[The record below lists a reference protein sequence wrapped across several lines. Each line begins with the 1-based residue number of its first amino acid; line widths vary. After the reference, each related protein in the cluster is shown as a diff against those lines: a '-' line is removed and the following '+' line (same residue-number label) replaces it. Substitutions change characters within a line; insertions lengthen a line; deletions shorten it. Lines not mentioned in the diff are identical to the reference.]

1 MKIAI
6 TGATGFIGSHL
17 VNRLVKENHDVLILC
32 RKSSD
37 LNSLNSV
44 INKIRICRCDDNI
57 NQVISAFNEFN
68 PKYVIHL
75 AAFFKS
81 DHKKDDIDKFIDSN
95 IKYPSI
101 ILEAMRQC
109 GVKNF
114 INTGTAWQHYNNEEY
129 NPVCLYAATK
139 ESFEKI
145 IDYYTKALGLR
156 CITLKLFDSYG
167 DNDNRGKLISVLKKC
182 AENNID
188 LNMTEGNCKIDL
200 THVDDIVNGFIKA
213 VEYMEYLENGSHAK
227 YVLCTERLLS
237 LKEVIEIFENKTGYK
252 LKVNWNSRKY
262 GYRKIIVPWNK
273 YEILPNWKSEI
284 SFEEGIERLC
294 CK

>member
-17 VNRLVKENHDVLILC
+17 VNGLVKENHDVSILC
-32 RKSSD
+32 RKNSN

-44 INKIRICRCDDNI
+44 INKISVYRCDDNI
-57 NQVISAFNEFN
+57 NEIINAFNEFK
-68 PKYVIHL
+68 PACVIHL
-75 AAFFKS
+75 AAFFKA
-81 DHKKDDIDKFIDSN
+81 DHKKDDVYKFIDSN

-101 ILEAMRQC
+101 ILEAMDRC
-109 GVKNF
+109 GIKNF

-145 IDYYTKALGLR
+145 IDYYTNALSFK
-156 CITLKLFDSYG
+156 CITLKLFDTYG
-167 DNDNRGKLISVLKKC
+167 ENDNRGKLISILKKC
-182 AENNID
+182 AESNIE

-213 VEYMEYLENGSHAK
+213 LEYIEYIESGSHVK
-227 YVLCTERLLS
+227 YALCTERLLS
-237 LKEVIEIFENKTGYK
+237 LRDVIRIFEAKTGYK
-252 LKVNWNSRKY
+252 LKVNWGSRE
-262 GYRKIIVPWNK
+262 YRKREVMEPWNK